1 MKAVDADGRTLLHE
15 AARKIILRDV
25 DVAVIELLLAAGADP
40 TARDRHGMTAH
51 GWAVELLARSQLP
64 APQPT
69 PRQAQVLAALQ
80 QGAAG

>member
-1 MKAVDADGRTLLHE
+1 M
-15 AARKIILRDV
+15 
-25 DVAVIELLLAAGADP
+25 IELLLAAGADP
-40 TARDRHGMTAH
+40 TARDRNGMTAH
-51 GWAVELLARSQLP
+51 AWAVERLARSQLP